1 MHTLQVFF
9 YMATIPYTKPAK
21 SYIDQ
26 LSHLRQMGLIV
37 KNDKRALRYLETVG
51 YYRLRGYM
59 VPFFESPAIHKFKK
73 NTTIDNVL
81 DLYKFDRELRI
92 LVFSAIEKIEVAVR
106 GQLVYNYSMDLNNP
120 FWLDDSSLFINQ
132 KKYSDTYRGIKS
144 LVSRSKDVFISH
156 FVSTYSNSVPPAW
169 ITFEVMQMGQLSV
182 LYEILAKSPTHKK
195 IAAYFGVTETVLIS
209 WLHSLVYI
217 RNVSAHH
224 ARLWNKKLRIAAK
237 MPQRTAYKWVKQ
249 TPNLTGDNFYS
260 AFCIIT
266 YILQTIAPKNSF
278 VRQFKKLLRKYK
290 IVNISSMGFP
300 EDWKKQPLFK

>member
-26 LSHLRQMGLIV
+26 LSHLKQMGLVV

-156 FVSTYSNSVPPAW
+156 FVSTYSNPVPPAW

-217 RNVSAHH
+217 A
-224 ARLWNKKLRIAAK
+224 
-237 MPQRTAYKWVKQ
+237 
-249 TPNLTGDNFYS
+249 
-260 AFCIIT
+260 
-266 YILQTIAPKNSF
+266 
-278 VRQFKKLLRKYK
+278 
-290 IVNISSMGFP
+290 
-300 EDWKKQPLFK
+300 